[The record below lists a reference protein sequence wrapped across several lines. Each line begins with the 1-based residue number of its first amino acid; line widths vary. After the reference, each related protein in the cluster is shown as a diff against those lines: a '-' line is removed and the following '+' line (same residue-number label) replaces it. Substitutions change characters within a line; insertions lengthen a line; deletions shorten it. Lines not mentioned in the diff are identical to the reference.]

1 LNSKPQAVLGAKKVT
16 EFLRDEALFPRLNK
30 EGKLEPQNACYRI
43 RESKM
48 DESRLD
54 QDLKTLSK
62 RPRPDLPVGF
72 NAMVWSK
79 VRSREILSRVRRESW
94 FKTLLSAFAT
104 PQWAAAALGLV
115 LTAGWTLGRITA
127 GLVAS
132 PTETRLTGS
141 VTGEVI
147 DLACYFDDGGSG
159 PDHAECA
166 RMCIASGLP
175 VGLKAK
181 DGTIYVLIGKQAPP
195 SAQPGAKHESLNA
208 QLAPYA
214 AKIVTIS
221 GTIVSKKGA
230 NVIEN
235 AQLLRE
241 EALRQQSP
249 DDLKIQKP
257 ILFIFAKSS
266 LRAR

>member
-1 LNSKPQAVLGAKKVT
+1 
-16 EFLRDEALFPRLNK
+16 
-30 EGKLEPQNACYRI
+30 
-43 RESKM
+43 M

-54 QDLKTLSK
+54 QDLRALSK
-62 RPRPDLPVGF
+62 RPRPDLPAGF
-72 NAMVWSK
+72 NEMVWSK
-79 VRSREILSRVRRESW
+79 VRSRETPTRGRRENW
-94 FKTLLSAFAT
+94 LTTVLSALAT
-104 PQWAAAALGLV
+104 PQWAAAALALV
-115 LTAGWTLGRITA
+115 LLAGWTLGRITA
-127 GLVAS
+127 GLGAS
-132 PTETRLTGS
+132 PTETRLAAS

-147 DLACYFDDGGSG
+147 DLACYFDDGESG

-195 SAQPGAKHESLNA
+195 SAQPGTKHESLNA

-221 GTIVSKKGA
+221 GTIVRKKGA

-235 AQLLRE
+235 AQLLSE
-241 EALRQQSP
+241 EAQSLDP
-249 DDLKIQKP
+249 RKDSKAH
-257 ILFIFAKSS
+257 FAHS
-266 LRAR
+266 LQEQLACAINPGFDSFQRDAK